1 MIEEKKLEVLGVETN
16 YKIGGEGTPFLI
28 LHGWGGSSDS
38 WKKVIEILERE
49 NIKVI
54 APDFPGFGKSKTPP
68 QAWALQNFVDWLK
81 EFLEKLKI
89 EKFFLLGHSFGGR
102 VAIKFSLSFPEK
114 IKALILVNSA
124 GIKQKWGPKEILIF
138 YLALLGNAFFAKSF
152 LRRFKDKA
160 RNLFYR
166 FFRDRDYGRAK
177 EQMKETMKKVIE
189 EDLLP
194 VLDKIKVKTFIIWGE
209 KDNIVPLKFGK
220 IFKEKIKNSE
230 LIIFPK
236 VRHSPHLEIPEEFS
250 KKLIEI
256 LKRNDF

>member
-38 WKKVIEILERE
+38 WKKVIEILEKE
-49 NIKVI
+49 NVKVI

-138 YLALLGNAFFAKSF
+138 YLALLGNALFAKSF

-220 IFKEKIKNSE
+220 ILKEKIKNSE